1 MKPKILL
8 TRQVFPEIVATL
20 SETFDVDHNVSD
32 MILPPEE
39 LRARAQG
46 CVGMMTTIADKIDA
60 AFFEACPSVKV
71 VSNIAVGYN
80 NIDVVEASRRG
91 VKVTNTP
98 GVLDD
103 TTADLTFALLMAT
116 ARRITETEAQLR
128 RGEWKK
134 GFALQQWLGT
144 DVHHATL
151 GIIGMGRIGQTIAKR
166 ALGFEMQT
174 IYYNRTRLDAVKEA
188 ALNARYASKEE
199 VLSQSD
205 FVVVMVPYSKDTHH
219 LIGEK
224 ELSLMKP
231 SAIFINTAR
240 GGVADDAALIAALKA
255 KRIAGAGIDV
265 FENEPAFNREF
276 LDLENVVLTPHIGS
290 ATLATRMNMANLAA
304 QNLSIALS
312 GSVPPNW
319 VNKA

>member
-20 SETFDVDHNVSD
+20 SATFDVDHNVSD
-32 MILPPEE
+32 MILSPDE
-39 LRARAQG
+39 LRVRAQG
-46 CVGMMTTIADKIDA
+46 CVGVMTTIADKIDA

-80 NIDVVEASRRG
+80 NIDVVEASKRG

-116 ARRITETEAQLR
+116 ARRITETEARLR

-174 IYYNRTRLDAVKEA
+174 IYYNRTRLDAAKEA

-199 VLSQSD
+199 VLSLSD

-265 FENEPAFNREF
+265 FENEPTFNREF

-304 QNLSIALS
+304 QNLSIAL
-312 GSVPPNW
+312 GGNAPPNW
-319 VNKA
+319 VNG

>member
-8 TRQVFPEIVATL
+8 TRQVFPQVVATL
-20 SETFDVDHNVSD
+20 SEAIDVDHNVSD
-32 MILPPEE
+32 MILSPDE

-46 CVGMMTTIADKIDA
+46 CVGVMTTIADKIDA

-80 NIDVVEASRRG
+80 NIDVVEATKRG

-116 ARRITETEAQLR
+116 ARRITETEARLR

-174 IYYNRTRLDAVKEA
+174 IYYNRTRLDAAKEA

-199 VLSQSD
+199 VLSLSD

-304 QNLSIALS
+304 QNLSIAL
-312 GSVPPNW
+312 GGNAPPNW
-319 VNKA
+319 VNG